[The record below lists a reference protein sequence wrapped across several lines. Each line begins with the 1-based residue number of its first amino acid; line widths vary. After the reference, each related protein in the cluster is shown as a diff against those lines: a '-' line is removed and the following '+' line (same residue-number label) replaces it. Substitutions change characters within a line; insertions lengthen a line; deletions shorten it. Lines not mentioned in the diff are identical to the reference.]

1 VFFGMYGKV
10 FSSCVQGIDGKI
22 IEVEVDVSNGL
33 PMMNIVGLPDSAVR
47 ESIERVRAA
56 IRNCCFEF
64 PMKRITVNL
73 APADV
78 RKEGSAFDL
87 AVAIGIL
94 VSSEQVADPLFSKAL
109 IMGELALDGSLRPV
123 QGVLSMVH
131 HAHAIGMNHIIL
143 PSSNIDEASLVDGI
157 ELHPLDHL
165 QEITNPEWKSKQLVN
180 VINHSYAELLNLN
193 HESTLDFADVR
204 GQHHVKRALIVAASG
219 LHNILLV
226 GPPGTGKTMLAKRIP
241 TILPEMTRTESLEVT
256 KIYSV
261 SGKLG
266 DRSAFVRTRPFRSP
280 HHTIS
285 STGLIGGGSIPK
297 PGEVS
302 LAHRGVLFLDELPE
316 FSRNALEVLRQPLE
330 DRSVTIGRAR
340 AVLTFPAHFMLAA
353 SMNPCPCG
361 YFGSTN
367 PMQPC
372 TCSPLKLLQYR
383 SKLSGPL
390 LDRID
395 LHIEVPRLEY
405 GAMSTKQ
412 DGLSSIEMKA
422 IVERVH
428 RIQQDRYDGHG
439 IHFNGELTGK
449 LLRSKCQL
457 KPEAASIL
465 ERTFQ
470 SLGLSIRAHDRILK
484 MARTIA
490 DIDDSPTIEIPHI
503 AEAIQYRVLDRRQA

>member
-1 VFFGMYGKV
+1 
-10 FSSCVQGIDGKI
+10 
-22 IEVEVDVSNGL
+22 
-33 PMMNIVGLPDSAVR
+33 
-47 ESIERVRAA
+47 
-56 IRNCCFEF
+56 
-64 PMKRITVNL
+64 
-73 APADV
+73 
-78 RKEGSAFDL
+78 
-87 AVAIGIL
+87 
-94 VSSEQVADPLFSKAL
+94 
-109 IMGELALDGSLRPV
+109 
-123 QGVLSMVH
+123 
-131 HAHAIGMNHIIL
+131 
-143 PSSNIDEASLVDGI
+143 
-157 ELHPLDHL
+157 
-165 QEITNPEWKSKQLVN
+165 
-180 VINHSYAELLNLN
+180 
-193 HESTLDFADVR
+193 
-204 GQHHVKRALIVAASG
+204 
-219 LHNILLV
+219 
-226 GPPGTGKTMLAKRIP
+226 
-241 TILPEMTRTESLEVT
+241 
-256 KIYSV
+256 
-261 SGKLG
+261 
-266 DRSAFVRTRPFRSP
+266 
-280 HHTIS
+280 
-285 STGLIGGGSIPK
+285 
-297 PGEVS
+297 
-302 LAHRGVLFLDELPE
+302 
-316 FSRNALEVLRQPLE
+316 
-330 DRSVTIGRAR
+330 
-340 AVLTFPAHFMLAA
+340 
-353 SMNPCPCG
+353 
-361 YFGSTN
+361 
-367 PMQPC
+367 MQPC